1 MGQTIPKGVP
11 QAVQHDW
18 NPVRVSNP
26 DGPGPYVI
34 LCDHASNHVPA
45 SFGTLGLQPG
55 DLQRHIAWDPGAL
68 GVSQVMSQQL
78 DGPLVESC
86 VSRLIIDCNRPLD
99 APDLVP
105 SLSEAT
111 TIPANVGLNEAAKQ
125 QRIALSYRPYH
136 AAIEKLAQE
145 RAGKGLPDPI
155 YVAVHSYTPVYR
167 GLERAWHIGIIHDD
181 DDRVAA
187 PLIAGLQALNQFN
200 VGINEP
206 YSPADRVY
214 YTLERHA
221 SAFGLPAV
229 MIEIR
234 NDLITTPKE
243 EKAWAGTLSS
253 LLKDIIQNPLSGKAG
268 IAKRETA
275 NRN

>member
-1 MGQTIPKGVP
+1 MGQSLSQRTP
-11 QAVQHDW
+11 QAVADNW

-26 DGPGPYVI
+26 DGASQFVI
-34 LCDHASNHVPA
+34 LCDHASNHIPDG
-45 SFGTLGLQPG
+45 FGTLGLDPD
-55 DLQRHIAWDPGAL
+55 DLQKHIAWDPGAL
-68 GVSQVMSQQL
+68 GVSRAMSREL
-78 DGPLVESC
+78 DAPLVESC

-105 SLSEAT
+105 SLSEVT
-111 TIPANVGLNEAAKQ
+111 TIPGNVSLDEAAKL
-125 QRIALSYRPYH
+125 QRVALSHRPYH
-136 AAIEKLAQE
+136 AAIEQLADA
-145 RAGKGLPDPI
+145 RAGKGLPEPI

-167 GLERAWHIGIIHDD
+167 GVTRPWHIGIIHDD

-187 PLIAGLQALNQFN
+187 PLIAALRALSEFN

-234 NDLITTPKE
+234 NDLITTAQE
-243 EKAWAGTLSS
+243 EQAWGVMLSG
-253 LLKDIIQNPLSGKAG
+253 LLRDIIQNPPPGMAG
-268 IAKRETA
+268 ISKKETV
-275 NRN
+275 NGK

>member
-1 MGQTIPKGVP
+1 MGLS
-11 QAVQHDW
+11 QAVEHGW
-18 NPVRVSNP
+18 SPVRVSNP
-26 DGPGPYVI
+26 DGLGPFVI
-34 LCDHASNHVPA
+34 LCDHASNYIPEG
-45 SFGTLGLQPG
+45 FGTLGLQPD
-55 DLQRHIAWDPGAL
+55 DLQKHIAWDPGAL
-68 GVSQVMSQQL
+68 GVSQVMSQML
-78 DGPLVESC
+78 DAPLVESC

-105 SLSEAT
+105 SLSEVT
-111 TIPANVGLNEAAKQ
+111 TIPANVDLELAAKQ
-125 QRIALSYRPYH
+125 QRIALSHIPYH
-136 AAIEKLAQE
+136 AAIETLVRE
-145 RAGKGLPDPI
+145 RASEGLPEPI

-167 GLERAWHIGIIHDD
+167 GVERPWHIGIIHDD

-221 SAFGLPAV
+221 SALGLPAV

-234 NDLITTPKE
+234 NDLITTPQE
-243 EKAWAGTLSS
+243 EEAWGTMLSGLLREILEQPLSKKAGT
-253 LLKDIIQNPLSGKAG
+253 P
-268 IAKRETA
+268 KRGTA
-275 NRN
+275 